1 MKLSGTYYITLFED
15 RTINILGEFTSKFQE
30 KYPGKASCISS
41 SSFSNAVYEKNKP
54 YLIVITT
61 EKGLSFGTSF
71 CVSNRNSNNAIQD
84 FTIGKC
90 EDKKESLW
98 ERFLKFIDI
107 N

>member
-15 RTINILGEFTSKFQE
+15 RTIKTIGEFTSNFQK
-30 KYPGKASCISS
+30 KYPKKASCISS
-41 SSFSNAVYEKNKP
+41 SSFSNIIYQEGKP
-54 YLIVITT
+54 YLIVI
-61 EKGLSFGTSF
+61 EADNGMSFGTSF
-71 CVSNRNSNNAIQD
+71 CVSNRNGNKAIQD
-84 FTIGKC
+84 FTMGKC